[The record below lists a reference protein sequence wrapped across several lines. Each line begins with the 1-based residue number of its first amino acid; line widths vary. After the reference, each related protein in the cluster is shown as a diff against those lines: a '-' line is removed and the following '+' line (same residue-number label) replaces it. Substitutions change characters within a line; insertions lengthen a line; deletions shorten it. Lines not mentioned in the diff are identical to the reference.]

1 MLFHFQPV
9 DIILVTISELEKL
22 GAFRNVYEDALEI
35 SFDKKNPGIN
45 TFWILFYI
53 KLSWVDSEFSVD
65 C

>member
-45 TFWILFYI
+45 TF
-53 KLSWVDSEFSVD
+53 
-65 C
+65 

>member
-1 MLFHFQPV
+1 MQFTVTSVNYCCLTEMLFHFQPV

-45 TFWILFYI
+45 TF
-53 KLSWVDSEFSVD
+53 
-65 C
+65 